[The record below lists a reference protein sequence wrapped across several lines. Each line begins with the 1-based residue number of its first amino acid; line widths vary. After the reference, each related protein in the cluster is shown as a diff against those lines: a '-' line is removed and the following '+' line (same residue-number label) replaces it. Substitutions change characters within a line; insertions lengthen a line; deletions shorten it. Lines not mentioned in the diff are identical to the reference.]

1 MLMAGKP
8 SHEFEREERGRL
20 WGEKM
25 AMRATAEK
33 EVRKAASEQ
42 SKQLNIVTARPRSPD
57 R

>member
-8 SHEFEREERGRL
+8 SHEFEREECGRL

-33 EVRKAASEQ
+33 EVQKAASEQ
-42 SKQLNIVTARPRSPD
+42 SKQLDIVTARPRSPD
-57 R
+57 L